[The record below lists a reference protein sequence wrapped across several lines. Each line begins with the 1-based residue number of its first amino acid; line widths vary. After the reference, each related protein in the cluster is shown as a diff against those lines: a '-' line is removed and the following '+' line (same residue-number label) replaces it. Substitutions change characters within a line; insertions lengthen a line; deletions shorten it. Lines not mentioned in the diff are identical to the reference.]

1 MGAREGLEIL
11 DYVTTGLWKLKGMN
25 WNPKSEESK
34 LKNKTWGQTSAI
46 SKERKKFVLV
56 INWNFLVTR
65 KMLHNRGRL

>member
-34 LKNKTWGQTSAI
+34 LKNKTWG
-46 SKERKKFVLV
+46 
-56 INWNFLVTR
+56 
-65 KMLHNRGRL
+65 